1 MSGVEVRDP
10 ATNAT
15 LMMQQRETMVK
26 ALKRQGYRTL
36 ALMPGLRQR
45 WPEGAFYGFD
55 EIYGATRLD
64 YRGPEFG
71 WFAIPDQFSL
81 ARADALE
88 RSQPSQ
94 APTFMFFPTISTHF
108 PFIPTPPYQPDWARM
123 LTDTPYDGRAI
134 VEAYGQEPDWTSF
147 GPGYVRAMRYTYQT
161 LAGYLRANAG
171 RDRILI
177 VLGDHQPAA
186 AVSGKGAPWDVPVH
200 VIAPAGST
208 PDRSAILARLAARG
222 FRPGLTPPRPSL
234 GKMHTLLPILL
245 DAFSTVRRAAH

>member
-1 MSGVEVRDP
+1 
-10 ATNAT
+10 
-15 LMMQQRETMVK
+15 
-26 ALKRQGYRTL
+26 
-36 ALMPGLRQR
+36 MPGLRQR

-88 RSQPSQ
+88 RSQPSPK
-94 APTFMFFPTISTHF
+94 PTFMFFPTISTHF

-123 LTDTPYDGRAI
+123 LTATPYSGSAI
-134 VEAYGQEPDWTSF
+134 VEAYDQEPDWTSF
-147 GPGYVRAMRYTYQT
+147 GPGYVRAVRYTYQT

-171 RDRILI
+171 SDRILI

-186 AVSGKGAPWDVPVH
+186 AVSGEGAPWDVPVH
-200 VIAPAGST
+200 VVSSRGVFLDTLVAHGFVRGMHPQRKPLMRLHQLMPALTSAMGG
-208 PDRSAILARLAARG
+208 PRS
-222 FRPGLTPPRPSL
+222 S
-234 GKMHTLLPILL
+234 
-245 DAFSTVRRAAH
+245 S